1 MVNETSVINEELK
14 NLIKGLALKN
24 ACKHGGKAIEGPIIS
39 ALLGR
44 NPSLRPYVKEVAK
57 VVSEVVKEVNTLP
70 HQEQCR
76 LLNEE
81 FPWLVEEKK
90 EEEGRKLLPPL
101 PNVSKY
107 KVVRTRFAPN
117 PDFYIH
123 LGNARPAILSSE
135 YAKMYG
141 GVMIL
146 RFEDTDPKIKTPIVE
161 AYKQIREDLT
171 WLGVEWHEEYIQS
184 LRMPIYYGIAKELI
198 SKGGAYVDLCSQEEF
213 RKLKLERKAC
223 PHRAADPNTNLEL
236 FDKMLSGYF
245 KEGEAVVRVKTDLN
259 HPDPSVIDWVAFRIV
274 DTSKHPHPIVGDKY
288 VVWPTYNFAAGVD
301 DHLMNITHI
310 LRGREHSVNTLK
322 QMFMYSHMGWT
333 YPEVINLGR
342 LNLEGLILSKSKI
355 KSLIKEKPNI
365 FEGPEDIRFGTIASL
380 RNRGIDPQTIR
391 ALILEVG
398 IKQTDASI
406 SWDNIAA
413 TNRKLIDKST
423 KRLMAVFN
431 PVRMVVRKYL
441 GPNEVVIPYHP
452 DNASLGKRSI
462 KLSVS
467 DGTLNVLVEA
477 KDVRFLKVNSA
488 VRLMELCNV
497 KVTAISNEFVETEF
511 IGMDLMQA
519 KELKLPIIHWVSTDA
534 NVRLEVMKPEGLE
547 IKVLKAIGEN
557 ELSNL
562 TPGDRVQL
570 VRFGFIK
577 IADVIKSSA
586 DHISVKAIYIHD

>member
-1 MVNETSVINEELK
+1 MVGEGFAINDELR
-14 NLIKGLALKN
+14 NLIKGLTLKN
-24 ACKHGGKAIEGPIIS
+24 ACEHGGKAIEGPIIS

-44 NPSLRPYVKEVAK
+44 NPTLRPHVKELAK
-57 VVSEVVKEVNTLP
+57 VVSEVVKEVNALP

-81 FPWLVEEKK
+81 FPELVEWRREK
-90 EEEGRKLLPPL
+90 EEKKLLPPL

-146 RFEDTDPKIKTPIVE
+146 RFEDTDPKIKTPTVE

-184 LRMPIYYGIAKELI
+184 LRMSIYYGVAKDLI
-198 SKGGAYVDLCSQEEF
+198 SRGGAYVDLCSQEDF
-213 RKLKLERKAC
+213 RKLKLERRAC
-223 PHRAADPNTNLEL
+223 PHRNADPNTNLEL
-236 FDKMLSGYF
+236 FDKMLSGHF

-259 HPDPSVIDWVAFRIV
+259 HPDPSVVDWVAFRIV
-274 DTSKHPHPIVGDKY
+274 DTSKHPHPIVGDRY

-301 DHLMNITHI
+301 DHLMNVTHI

-355 KSLIKEKPNI
+355 KSLIKENPDAFK
-365 FEGPEDIRFGTIASL
+365 GPEDIRFGTIASL

-391 ALILEVG
+391 TLILEVG

-413 TNRKLIDKST
+413 TNRKLIDNFT

-431 PVRMVVRKYL
+431 PVKMVVRNYL
-441 GPNEVVIPYHP
+441 GPEEVIIPYHP
-452 DNASLGKRSI
+452 DNASLGRRSV
-462 KLSVS
+462 KLSVN
-467 DGTLNVLVEA
+467 DGTLYVMVES
-477 KDVRFLKVNSA
+477 KDVRALKVNSA

-497 KVTAISNEFVETEF
+497 RVTAINKDLIEAEF
-511 IGMDLMQA
+511 IGRDLTQA
-519 KELKLPIIHWVSTDA
+519 RELRLPIIHWVSTDV
-534 NVRLEVMKPEGLE
+534 NVHLEVLKPEGLE
-547 IKVLKAIGEN
+547 INVLKAVGEK

-577 IADVIKSSA
+577 IADVIKTST
-586 DHISVKAIYIHD
+586 DYVNVKSIYIHD